1 MKQKKP
7 PVAALWFG
15 GDADVYFA
23 VATDKR
29 RLISWLTL
37 IPFHCDIGT
46 RDSLTKR
53 FHINYA
59 MTGRK
64 GMLQSFARLGLRAI
78 G

>member
-1 MKQKKP
+1 M
-7 PVAALWFG
+7 AALWFG
-15 GDADVYFA
+15 GDAEEYLSIGA
-23 VATDKR
+23 LQLNGMR
-29 RLISWLTL
+29 LTL